1 MTKDELYEKIRNKA
15 LDRVNQELSEAIRYA
30 KSNRIIA
37 YVAREAMPAIAMP
50 MRNGLA
56 AVAFVAGVQQ
66 VQQYAHG
73 ALLEEYIDEEI
84 RQQAESVALF
94 DEIGKMLKDIRKE
107 REG

>member
-30 KSNRIIA
+30 KNNRIIA
-37 YVAREAMPAIAMP
+37 YVVREAMPARAMP

-56 AVAFVAGVQQ
+56 AVAFVAG

-94 DEIGKMLKDIRKE
+94 GEIGKMLKDIRKE

>member
-37 YVAREAMPAIAMP
+37 YVAREAMPAIAIP
-50 MRNGLA
+50 LKSNSA
-56 AVAFVAGVQQ
+56 TIAFVAGVQQ
-66 VQQYAHG
+66 YAHG
-73 ALLEEYIDEEI
+73 TLLEEYIDEEI

-94 DEIGKMLKDIRKE
+94 DEIGKMLKEIRKE
-107 REG
+107 RER